1 MGAMLRLLSLAAEV
15 ARPETDKIRSA
26 MLGAVAVR
34 ADGVIVHAR
43 NGSDL
48 LVPPTAHAEYRVL
61 ISPTAHAEYRVLRK
75 CGRGADVYVA
85 RVRRDGGIALAKPCP
100 SCVVTMRNRGVKNV
114 FWTVNAL
121 EWAGMELGR

>member
-48 LVPPTAHAEYRVL
+48 LV
-61 ISPTAHAEYRVLRK
+61 SPTAHAEYRVLRK

-85 RVRRDGGIALAKPCP
+85 RVRRDGGVALAKPCP

-121 EWAGMELGR
+121 EWAGMEL